1 MVVHLVGQLN
11 DKVLSFLG
19 PATAALAESGSPQT
33 MVLIDS
39 PRHRHL
45 LLRLPP
51 SVELLLVRDAPDPV
65 TRLRRLHRAYKQ
77 TLRKPGVTAVHL
89 HGFVPCILGSQLI
102 RSMDLWASTYFSPH
116 GSRSLGNL
124 SLGGRALNALLRP
137 FTNIPRQRVIVTI
150 GSDARALA
158 EMTQQAV
165 NLIESP
171 VPDVYFTTPRR
182 ESARPSVVASRAAGF
197 DVRAVEAF
205 VQTAVMLGGTDL
217 DLSFHWMGTVD
228 AVSAARLKAANVEVV
243 DLSLD
248 AERAA
253 QLVTGWVYA
262 APTGGFGFSS
272 NLTTA
277 MACGLPCVVA
287 DTPHH
292 RDIIKHGV
300 TGFLCA
306 TEAEFLACLAQLVDD
321 RALRERMGRA
331 ARADAKARFGRAHFQ
346 AALRAAYH
354 VSAS

>member
-19 PATAALAESGSPQT
+19 PATTALAESGSAQT

-39 PRHRHL
+39 PRYRHL

-51 SVELLLVRDAPDPV
+51 SVDLLLVRDALDPL
-65 TRLRRLHRAYKQ
+65 TRWRRLRGAYKQ
-77 TLRKPGVTAVHL
+77 ILSKPGITAVHL
-89 HGFVPCILGSQLI
+89 HGFVPCILGSQLM

-124 SLGGRALNALLRP
+124 SFGGRALNALLRP
-137 FTNIPRQRVIVTI
+137 FTNIPRQRVIASI
-150 GSDARALA
+150 GSDARALTD
-158 EMTQQAV
+158 MTQQSV

-171 VPDVYFTTPRR
+171 VPDVYFTTPRC
-182 ESARPSVVASRAAGF
+182 ESTRPLVVASRAAGF

-205 VQTAVMLGGTDL
+205 VQTAVMLGGTEI

-228 AVSAARLKAANVEVV
+228 AVSAARLKAADVQVF
-243 DLSLD
+243 DLALD
-248 AERAA
+248 ADRAA
-253 QLVTGWVYA
+253 RLVTGWVYA

-321 RALRERMGRA
+321 HALRARMGTA
-331 ARADAKARFGRAHFQ
+331 ARADAKARFGRASFQ
-346 AALRAAYH
+346 AALRAAYQ
-354 VSAS
+354 VPAS